1 MSFLAYKQ
9 YSTTSFSGGYASSAI
24 TGPLNSSQTPLQ
36 MATHNHGVLTGL
48 RPNPPQFYP
57 SDGASE
63 FSNSRHQYL
72 RTASAVKL
80 PRPTGIQ
87 DGAPSSG
94 STSVYNADL
103 QKSFL
108 VSQSTKYI
116 APQASSLYLSRRKSE
131 AVGKSSYKQG
141 LPLSAPLSYKNYNN
155 NDVKTHMRRARSS
168 GSVAPVKKGS
178 IYNTS
183 LATVSNHWG
192 AGGVRA
198 TY

>member
-9 YSTTSFSGGYASSAI
+9 YSTTGFSGGYATSPI
-24 TGPLNSSQTPLQ
+24 NGPLNSSQTPLQ
-36 MATHNHGVLTGL
+36 MPPHNLGVLTGL

-57 SDGASE
+57 ADGASE

-72 RTASAVKL
+72 RTASRIRL

-87 DGAPSSG
+87 DGARSSG
-94 STSVYNADL
+94 STSVYSGDL

-116 APQASSLYLSRRKSE
+116 APQASSLYVSRRKSE

-141 LPLSAPLSYKNYNN
+141 LPLAAPLSYKNYNN
-155 NDVKTHMRRARSS
+155 NDVKTRLRLARS
-168 GSVAPVKKGS
+168 GGCTAPAKKGS

-192 AGGVRA
+192 SGGVRS

>member
-9 YSTTSFSGGYASSAI
+9 YSTTGFSGGYASSAI

-36 MATHNHGVLTGL
+36 MPVHNLGVLTGL

-57 SDGASE
+57 ADGASE

-72 RTASAVKL
+72 RTASRIKL

-87 DGAPSSG
+87 DGALPSKP
-94 STSVYNADL
+94 TTVYNADT

-108 VSQSTKYI
+108 LSQSTKYI

-141 LPLSAPLSYKNYNN
+141 LPLVAPLSYKNYNN
-155 NDVKTHMRRARSS
+155 NDVKTRLRLARS
-168 GSVAPVKKGS
+168 GGCTAPAKKGS

-183 LATVSNHWG
+183 LATVSNPWG